1 MSTLVQIIYISRSTT
16 PPANPANGVDPVV
29 SRILAHS
36 RTNNRRNGLV
46 GVLYFGDGCFFQ
58 CLEGEEVAVDTLYAK
73 LEQDDRHTDLK
84 IISRKQI
91 ATATFKDW
99 SMKYVATEKEMA
111 ALMRRA
117 GLSSFDPYQFSDSVT
132 QEVIDLL
139 QHSAE
144 PAAPQVAA
152 PASPAAPQVAAPAS
166 PAAPAPARSRA
177 VPEPVEQAAAK
188 PSAMSRLGLVIV
200 VVIAVATALWFAL
213 GT

>member
-1 MSTLVQIIYISRSTT
+1 MSTLVQIIYISRSTN
-16 PPANPANGVDPVV
+16 PSANPANGVDPVV

-58 CLEGEEVAVDTLYAK
+58 CLEGEAVAVNTLYAK

-84 IISRKQI
+84 IISRKEI
-91 ATATFKDW
+91 AAPMFKDW

-111 ALMRRA
+111 ALLRRA
-117 GLSSFDPYQFSDSVT
+117 GLNLFDPYQFSASVT

-139 QHSAE
+139 QQSAE
-144 PAAPQVAA
+144 PAAPQVAS
-152 PASPAAPQVAAPAS
+152 PASPPAPAPAS

-177 VPEPVEQAAAK
+177 VPEPVQPAAAK
-188 PSAMSRLGLVIV
+188 PSAVSRFGLATV
-200 VVIAVATALWFAL
+200 VGIAVATALWFAL